1 MARVL
6 IVGGGCRG
14 RRLAAELVGA
24 GAGHAVRIDTRTEAD
39 RAAIE
44 ASGAECWIGT
54 PDRLA
59 TLRGALDGVDDRLL
73 AARPRPP
80 GESEQV
86 RALHGSRL
94 EFFLAQAIDTTMRG
108 FVYEAPGAHAGPA
121 VAGAADDV
129 VYVHVHATR
138 APACAPELGRVD
150 ELGRGIVPG
159 QVTAEGEQIVRAMT
173 TRNAIPVA
181 FVRAD
186 PGNTDA
192 WLADARGAVDLLL
205 GV

>member
-14 RRLAAELVGA
+14 RRLAAELVGE
-24 GAGHAVRIDTRTEAD
+24 GSGHAVRIVTRTEAG
-39 RAAIE
+39 RGEIE
-44 ASGAECWIGT
+44 ASGAECLIGS

-59 TLRGALDGVDDRLL
+59 TLRGALDGVTIACWLL
-73 AARPRPP
+73 ATAT

-94 EFFLAQAIDTTMRG
+94 ESFLAQAIDTTMRG

-159 QVTAEGEQIVRAMT
+159 QVTAEGEHIVRAMT